1 MTENR
6 SIDFLDY
13 LIIILKWR
21 KTLIIVAIITVILSY
36 LSIYFFIP
44 PEYDSI
50 SLIIPA
56 QQDQFGGITSMLKNF
71 GSLPLGL
78 GGFSKNDE
86 IDKYKTIIYSRSML
100 DKIILKFNL
109 LSDYDLD
116 SMEKARKKLKDKI
129 EAEETPE
136 NAFAVKVRAYT
147 PHKSAEINNFI
158 IDELNR
164 QIIELNIQKSKE
176 NRIFLEERY
185 YEISSNLKMA
195 EDALNLFQKRNRVF
209 EIEEQAKK
217 TIEEFALMEAELA
230 KKKTELKILEK
241 IYGENSPQ
249 VLVQSIAVSE
259 YEKSYERFKAGL
271 EKDQLLLS
279 LKSIPNKSLEYLR
292 LYRNVKIYSTMLEFI
307 IPMYEQAR
315 FEEQK
320 EIPILQIIDK
330 AIAPEKKAYPPR
342 LLFSILITLST
353 LFLILLIIVIR
364 ELIKE
369 STNPKISEILR
380 TIKK

>member
-6 SIDFLDY
+6 SIDLLDY
-13 LIIILKWR
+13 LIIVLKWKR
-21 KTLIIVAIITVILSY
+21 TLIVVSIITILLSY
-36 LSIYFFIP
+36 LSIYLFIP
-44 PEYDSI
+44 PEYDST

-56 QQDQFGGITSMLKNF
+56 QQDQIGGITSMLKNF

-78 GGFSKNDE
+78 GGFSQNDE
-86 IDKYKTIIYSRSML
+86 IDKYKTLIYSRTML
-100 DKIILKFNL
+100 DKIILKFDL

-129 EAEETPE
+129 DAEETPE
-136 NAFAVKVRAYT
+136 NAFVVKIRANT
-147 PHKSAEINNFI
+147 PQKSAEINNFI

-185 YEISSNLKMA
+185 NEISSNLKIA
-195 EDALNLFQKRNRVF
+195 EDSLNLFQKRNGVF

-217 TIEEFALMEAELA
+217 TIEEFAIMEAELA
-230 KKKTELKILEK
+230 KQKTELKILEK

-249 VLVQSIAVSE
+249 VLTQSISVGE

-292 LYRNVKIYSTMLEFI
+292 LYRNVKIYSTILEFL
-307 IPMYEQAR
+307 IPLYEQAR

-320 EIPILQIIDK
+320 EIPVLQVIDK

-342 LLFSILITLST
+342 ILFSVLITLST
-353 LFLILLIIVIR
+353 LFLVILVII
-364 ELIKE
+364 IKE
-369 STNPKISEILR
+369 SLKDSSNPKISEMLR
-380 TIKK
+380 AIKK

>member
-195 EDALNLFQKRNRVF
+195 EDSLNLFQKRNRVF

>member
-6 SIDFLDY
+6 SIDLLDY
-13 LIIILKWR
+13 LIIVLKWR
-21 KTLIIVAIITVILSY
+21 KTLIIVAIITIILSY
-36 LSIYFFIP
+36 LSIYLFIP
-44 PEYDSI
+44 PEYDST

-56 QQDQFGGITSMLKNF
+56 QQDQLGGITSMLKNF

-86 IDKYKTIIYSRSML
+86 IDKYKTIIYSRAML
-100 DKIILKFNL
+100 DKIILRFNL

-116 SMEKARKKLKDKI
+116 SMEKARKILKDKI

-136 NAFAVKVRAYT
+136 NAFVVKVRAFT
-147 PHKSAEINNFI
+147 PQKSAEINNFI

-176 NRIFLEERY
+176 NRIFLEDRY
-185 YEISSNLKMA
+185 FEISSNLKMA
-195 EDALNLFQKRNRVF
+195 EDSLNLFQKRNRVF

-217 TIEEFALMEAELA
+217 TIEEFAVMEAELA

-249 VLVQSIAVSE
+249 VLAQSISVDE

-279 LKSIPNKSLEYLR
+279 LKSIPNKSLDYLR

-353 LFLILLIIVIR
+353 LFLIVLIIVIR
-364 ELIKE
+364 EIIKG
-369 STNPKISEILR
+369 STNPKVSEILR